1 MRSALVL
8 ANSIC
13 CPKWSQPSSPPARHS
28 PSGGRGSA
36 CDLHRLEPARRASPS
51 LDLGVRAGFH
61 QCGLVLP
68 EDDLRPDR
76 VVIPCQEGRQLL
88 EFGAGLL
95 ADRRTFEL
103 EEKIC

>member
-1 MRSALVL
+1 M
-8 ANSIC
+8 NY
-13 CPKWSQPSSPPARHS
+13 
-28 PSGGRGSA
+28 
-36 CDLHRLEPARRASPS
+36 ARRLRDEIDSPS

-95 ADRRTFEL
+95 ADRRPFEL
-103 EEKIC
+103 EEKICLQREIGRLRRDERACGRAGH